1 MVNSGV
7 KVFILPIKDYLSW
20 QLGFFIMFDGLLLSG
35 TSEVSLDSKGR
46 LSVPARYREI
56 FADDGDGQCVIT
68 RSLFDKCLWLYPN
81 SEWDNVVSTL
91 GALPTMTDPLC
102 RTIQRIVLGSAV
114 FCQLD
119 GQGRVLLPQELR
131 QISEISKK
139 AYLIGFNNKFE
150 LWSEENFALQRQA
163 DDDLLKQA
171 SKDLASHSVL
181 ANLKL

>member
-1 MVNSGV
+1 
-7 KVFILPIKDYLSW
+7 
-20 QLGFFIMFDGLLLSG
+20 MFDGLLLSG

-56 FADDGDGQCVIT
+56 FADDADGQCVIT
-68 RSLFDKCLWLYPN
+68 RSLFDRCLWLYPN
-81 SEWDNVVSTL
+81 SEWDNVVSAL
-91 GALPTMTDPLC
+91 GSLPTMTDPLC

-119 GQGRVLLPQELR
+119 AQGRVLLPQELR

-163 DDDLLKQA
+163 DDELLQQA

>member
-1 MVNSGV
+1 
-7 KVFILPIKDYLSW
+7 
-20 QLGFFIMFDGLLLSG
+20 MFDGLLLSE

>member
-1 MVNSGV
+1 
-7 KVFILPIKDYLSW
+7 
-20 QLGFFIMFDGLLLSG
+20 MFDGLLLSG

-56 FADDGDGQCVIT
+56 FADDGDGQCIVT
-68 RSLFDKCLWLYPN
+68 RSLFDKCLWLYPS

-91 GALPTMTDPLC
+91 GSLPTMTDPLC

-119 GQGRVLLPQELR
+119 GQGRILLPPELR
-131 QISEISKK
+131 QVSEITKK

-150 LWSEENFALQRQA
+150 LWSEDNFALQRKA
-163 DDDLLKQA
+163 DDELLQQA
-171 SKDLASHSVL
+171 AKDLASHSVL

>member
-1 MVNSGV
+1 
-7 KVFILPIKDYLSW
+7 
-20 QLGFFIMFDGLLLSG
+20 MFDGLLLSG

-56 FADDGDGQCVIT
+56 FADDGDGQCVVS
-68 RSLFDKCLWLYPN
+68 RSLFDKCLWLYPS
-81 SEWDNVVSTL
+81 SEWDNVVSIL
-91 GALPTMTDPLC
+91 GSLPTMTDPLC

-119 GQGRVLLPQELR
+119 AQGRILLPPELR
-131 QISEISKK
+131 QVSEITKK

-150 LWSEENFALQRQA
+150 LWSEDNFALQRKA
-163 DDDLLKQA
+163 DDDL
-171 SKDLASHSVL
+171 SHSVL